1 MGKNPPGY
9 STSNLVRAFNNK
21 LNMNHNKKRGII
33 VKSYILVFAF
43 LVLGISSF
51 AQSPLKIGYV
61 DSEVILTQ
69 FSESIKA
76 QGDLDAL
83 TNRWSAQL
91 DSMTLAY
98 QQSIA
103 DYQKQVETMNEA
115 KKTEAQQK
123 IVKME
128 QDIMEFRKAKF
139 TQGSGE
145 IYKKQEELFKPIK
158 AKIYDAIEKVSKE
171 ENMQFVFDKSGDII
185 LLYADSAFDITF
197 KVLDRL
203 RTSK

>member
-1 MGKNPPGY
+1 M
-9 STSNLVRAFNNK
+9 
-21 LNMNHNKKRGII
+21 
-33 VKSYILVFAF
+33 KSYILVFAF
-43 LVLGISSF
+43 LVLGYNSF
-51 AQSPLKIGYV
+51 AQTQLKIGYV

-83 TNRWSAQL
+83 TNKWSSQL

-98 QQSIA
+98 QQAIG
-103 DYQKQVETMNEA
+103 DYQKQAETMNDA
-115 KKTEAQQK
+115 KKTEAQQR

-128 QDIMEFRKAKF
+128 QDIMDFRKTKF
-139 TQGSGE
+139 TQGTGE
-145 IYKKQEELFKPIK
+145 IFKKQEELFAPIK
-158 AKIYDAIEKVSKE
+158 TKIYAAIENVSKE

-185 LLYADSAFDITF
+185 LLYADSSFDITY

-203 RTSK
+203 KRGN

>member
-1 MGKNPPGY
+1 
-9 STSNLVRAFNNK
+9 LVRAFNNK

>member
-1 MGKNPPGY
+1 
-9 STSNLVRAFNNK
+9 
-21 LNMNHNKKRGII
+21 
-33 VKSYILVFAF
+33 VKSYILVLAF
-43 LVLGISSF
+43 FVLGFTSF
-51 AQSPLKIGYV
+51 GQAQLKIGYV

-76 QGDLDAL
+76 QGDLDAI
-83 TNRWSAQL
+83 TNKWSAQL
-91 DSMTLAY
+91 DSMTLNY

-103 DYQKQVETMNEA
+103 DYQKKAETMTDA

-128 QDIMEFRKAKF
+128 QDIMDFRKAKF

-145 IYKKQEELFKPIK
+145 VYKKQEELFAPIK
-158 AKIYDAIEKVSKE
+158 AKIYAAIEKVAKE
-171 ENMQFVFDKSGDII
+171 ETMQFVFDKSGDIL

-203 RTSK
+203 KRGS

>member
-1 MGKNPPGY
+1 M
-9 STSNLVRAFNNK
+9 
-21 LNMNHNKKRGII
+21 
-33 VKSYILVFAF
+33 KSYILGLAF
-43 LVLGISSF
+43 LVLSINAFS
-51 AQSPLKIGYV
+51 QTQLRIGYV

-69 FSESIKA
+69 FSEAIKA

-91 DSMTLAY
+91 DSMTQVY

-103 DYQKQVETMNEA
+103 DYQKQSETMNEA
-115 KKTEAQQK
+115 KKLETQQK

-128 QDIMEFRKAKF
+128 QDIMDFRKSKF
-139 TQGSGE
+139 TQGTGE
-145 IYKKQEELFKPIK
+145 VYKKQEELFSPVK
-158 AKIYDAIEKVSKE
+158 AKIYAAIKKIAKE

-197 KVLDRL
+197 KVLDNLKRGN
-203 RTSK
+203 

>member
-1 MGKNPPGY
+1 M
-9 STSNLVRAFNNK
+9 
-21 LNMNHNKKRGII
+21 
-33 VKSYILVFAF
+33 KSYILVLAF
-43 LVLGISSF
+43 LVLSF
-51 AQSPLKIGYV
+51 TSFGQTQLKIGYV

-76 QGDLDAL
+76 QGDLDAI
-83 TNRWSAQL
+83 TNKWSAKL

-98 QQSIA
+98 QQSIS
-103 DYQKQVETMNEA
+103 DYQKQAETMTDA

-128 QDIMEFRKAKF
+128 QDIMDFRKAKF

-145 IYKKQEELFKPIK
+145 VYKKQEELFAPIK
-158 AKIYDAIEKVSKE
+158 AKIYAAIEKIAKE
-171 ENMQFVFDKSGDII
+171 ENMQFVFDKSGDIL

-203 RTSK
+203 KRGN

>member
-1 MGKNPPGY
+1 
-9 STSNLVRAFNNK
+9 
-21 LNMNHNKKRGII
+21 
-33 VKSYILVFAF
+33 VKSYILVLAF
-43 LVLGISSF
+43 LVLGFNSF
-51 AQSPLKIGYV
+51 AQTQLKIGYV

-83 TNRWSAQL
+83 TNKWSSQL

-98 QQSIA
+98 QQAIG
-103 DYQKQVETMNEA
+103 DYQKQAETMNDA
-115 KKTEAQQK
+115 KKTEAQQR

-128 QDIMEFRKAKF
+128 QDIMDFRKTKF
-139 TQGSGE
+139 TQGTGE
-145 IYKKQEELFKPIK
+145 IFKKQEELFAPIK
-158 AKIYDAIEKVSKE
+158 TKIYAAIENVSKE

-185 LLYADSAFDITF
+185 LLYADSSFDITY

-203 RTSK
+203 KRGN

>member
-1 MGKNPPGY
+1 
-9 STSNLVRAFNNK
+9 LVKVFKQLYNNK
-21 LNMNHNKKRGII
+21 ERGIV

-43 LVLGISSF
+43 FVLGFTSF

-83 TNRWSAQL
+83 TNKWSAQL

-103 DYQKQVETMNEA
+103 DYQKQVETMNDA

-145 IYKKQEELFKPIK
+145 IYKKQEELFAPIK
-158 AKIYDAIEKVSKE
+158 AKIYAAIEKVSKE

-185 LLYADSAFDITF
+185 LLYADSSFDITF

-203 RTSK
+203 KRGN

>member
-1 MGKNPPGY
+1 M
-9 STSNLVRAFNNK
+9 
-21 LNMNHNKKRGII
+21 KK
-33 VKSYILVFAF
+33 YILVLAL
-43 LVLGISSF
+43 LVFGVTTF
-51 AQSPLKIGYV
+51 AQTPLKIGYV

-76 QGDLDAL
+76 QGDLDAI
-83 TNRWSAQL
+83 TNKWSAQL

-128 QDIMEFRKAKF
+128 QDIMDFRKAKF

-145 IYKKQEELFKPIK
+145 IYKKQEELFSPIK
-158 AKIYDAIEKVSKE
+158 TKIYAAIEKVSKE
-171 ENMQFVFDKSGDII
+171 ENMQFVFDKSGDIL
-185 LLYADSAFDITF
+185 LLYADSSFDITF

-203 RTSK
+203 KRGN

>member
-1 MGKNPPGY
+1 M
-9 STSNLVRAFNNK
+9 R
-21 LNMNHNKKRGII
+21 II
-33 VKSYILVFAF
+33 VKKIVFVLAF
-43 LVLGISSF
+43 LLVGINAF

-69 FSESIKA
+69 FSEAIKA

-91 DSMTLAY
+91 DSMTLGY
-98 QQSIA
+98 QQAIA
-103 DYQKQVETMNEA
+103 DYQKQAETMKEPQ
-115 KKTEAQQK
+115 KLEAQQK

-128 QDIMEFRKAKF
+128 QDIMEFRRTKF
-139 TQGSGE
+139 TQGTGE
-145 IYKKQEELFKPIK
+145 IYKKQEELFAPVKT
-158 AKIYDAIEKVSKE
+158 KIYAAIQKVAKE

-197 KVLDRL
+197 KVLDTLKRG
-203 RTSK
+203 S

>member
-1 MGKNPPGY
+1 M
-9 STSNLVRAFNNK
+9 
-21 LNMNHNKKRGII
+21 
-33 VKSYILVFAF
+33 KSYILVLAF
-43 LVLGISSF
+43 LVLGITSF

-83 TNRWSAQL
+83 TKRWSDQL
-91 DSMTLAY
+91 DSMTLGY

-103 DYQKQVETMNEA
+103 DYQKQVETMKEPQ
-115 KKTEAQQK
+115 KLEAQQK

-145 IYKKQEELFKPIK
+145 IYKKQEELFSPIK
-158 AKIYDAIEKVSKE
+158 AKIYAAIEKVSKE

-185 LLYADSAFDITF
+185 LLYADSSFDITF

-203 RTSK
+203 KRGN

>member
-1 MGKNPPGY
+1 
-9 STSNLVRAFNNK
+9 V
-21 LNMNHNKKRGII
+21 KR
-33 VKSYILVFAF
+33 YILVLALLFIGF
-43 LVLGISSF
+43 NSF
-51 AQSPLKIGYV
+51 TNAQAKLGYV

-76 QGDLDAL
+76 QGDLDAF
-83 TNRWSAQL
+83 TNRLSGQL

-103 DYQKQVETMNEA
+103 DYQKQAETMNEA

-128 QDIMEFRKAKF
+128 QDIMEFRRAKF
-139 TQGSGE
+139 TQGTGE
-145 IYKKQEELFKPIK
+145 VYKKQEELFSPVK
-158 AKIYDAIEKVSKE
+158 AKIYAAIEKVAKGES
-171 ENMQFVFDKSGDII
+171 MQFVFDKSGDII

-197 KVLDRL
+197 KVLDSLKRGN
-203 RTSK
+203 

>member
-1 MGKNPPGY
+1 
-9 STSNLVRAFNNK
+9 
-21 LNMNHNKKRGII
+21 
-33 VKSYILVFAF
+33 VKSYILVLSI
-43 LVLGISSF
+43 LVFGFTSF
-51 AQSPLKIGYV
+51 AQTQLKIGYV

-83 TNRWSAQL
+83 TNKWSAQL

-103 DYQKQVETMNEA
+103 DYQKQAETMNEA
-115 KKTEAQQK
+115 KKTESQQK

-128 QDIMEFRKAKF
+128 QDIMEFRRAKF
-139 TQGSGE
+139 TQGTGE
-145 IYKKQEELFKPIK
+145 IYKKQEELFAPIK
-158 AKIYDAIEKVSKE
+158 AKIYAAIEKVSKE
-171 ENMQFVFDKSGDII
+171 ESMQFVFDKSGDII
-185 LLYADSAFDITF
+185 LLYADSSFDITF

-203 RTSK
+203 KRGN

>member
-1 MGKNPPGY
+1 MKN
-9 STSNLVRAFNNK
+9 
-21 LNMNHNKKRGII
+21 
-33 VKSYILVFAF
+33 YILVLAF
-43 LVLGISSF
+43 LVLGYNSF
-51 AQSPLKIGYV
+51 AQTQLKIGYV

-83 TNRWSAQL
+83 TNKWSSQL

-98 QQSIA
+98 QQAIG
-103 DYQKQVETMNEA
+103 DYQKQAETMNDA
-115 KKTEAQQK
+115 KKTEAQQR

-128 QDIMEFRKAKF
+128 QDIMDFRKTKF
-139 TQGSGE
+139 TQGTGE
-145 IYKKQEELFKPIK
+145 IFKKQEELFAPIK
-158 AKIYDAIEKVSKE
+158 TKIYAAIEKVSKE

-185 LLYADSAFDITF
+185 LLYADASFDITY

-203 RTSK
+203 KRGN

>member
-1 MGKNPPGY
+1 M
-9 STSNLVRAFNNK
+9 
-21 LNMNHNKKRGII
+21 
-33 VKSYILVFAF
+33 KSYVLVLAF
-43 LVLGISSF
+43 LILSISSF
-51 AQSPLKIGYV
+51 AQSALKIGYV

-103 DYQKQVETMNEA
+103 DYQKQVETMNDA

-158 AKIYDAIEKVSKE
+158 TKIYAAIEKVSKE

-185 LLYADSAFDITF
+185 LLYADSSFDITF

-203 RTSK
+203 KRGN